1 MTWQTK
7 VVRGA
12 LALAVLGTLAM
23 AAGAGWIEG
32 FAGWLELFGWS

>member
-12 LALAVLGTLAM
+12 LALAVFAMLAIGS
-23 AAGAGWIEG
+23 GAGWFDSFG
-32 FAGWLELFGWS
+32 LGWFD

>member
-12 LALAVLGTLAM
+12 LALGVIASFAI
-23 AAGAGWIEG
+23 ASGAGWFDLFSI
-32 FAGWLELFGWS
+32 GWFW

>member
-12 LALAVLGTLAM
+12 LALGVLAALAM
-23 AAGAGWIEG
+23 SAGAGWLDWLIW
-32 FAGWLELFGWS
+32 GWF

>member
-12 LALAVLGTLAM
+12 LALGVLAALALV
-23 AAGAGWIEG
+23 AGAGWIELPD
-32 FAGWLELFGWS
+32 FWGWFVF